1 MRKILVVIDMQ
12 NDFIDGSLGTKEAQQ
27 IVPRVV
33 EKMKEY
39 DPWNIYLT
47 RDTHYENYLDTQEGR
62 NLPVEHCIEGTHG
75 WQLNDAVAKAA
86 EKATVIDKPTF
97 GSNRLAGILMTE
109 RAQEAL
115 EIELVGLCTE
125 KKPPGAG
132 GGPASL
138 FQLSMC
144 LPRKEAMV
152 CASLYSV
159 SPTWFSPSFST
170 NSTSPSASPS
180 EMMGAAM
187 AAQQRSSVS
196 VT

>member
-75 WQLNDAVAKAA
+75 WQLNAAVAKAA

-115 EIELVGLCTE
+115 EIELVGLCTDICVVSN
-125 KKPPGAG
+125 AL
-132 GGPASL
+132 L
-138 FQLSMC
+138 F
-144 LPRKEAMV
+144 K
-152 CASLYSV
+152 
-159 SPTWFSPSFST
+159 
-170 NSTSPSASPS
+170 
-180 EMMGAAM
+180 AAM
-187 AAQQRSSVS
+187 PEAPITVDASCCAG
-196 VT
+196 VTPESHRHALETMKMCQIKVVNG

>member
-75 WQLNDAVAKAA
+75 WQLNAAVAKAA

-115 EIELVGLCTE
+115 EIELVGLCTDICVITNAMMT
-125 KKPPGAG
+125 KGAL
-132 GGPASL
+132 PEVPL
-138 FQLSMC
+138 FVRADCCAGVTPESHETALNAMKMC
-144 LPRKEAMV
+144 QISIL
-152 CASLYSV
+152 
-159 SPTWFSPSFST
+159 
-170 NSTSPSASPS
+170 
-180 EMMGAAM
+180 
-187 AAQQRSSVS
+187 
-196 VT
+196 